1 MTLCILAG
9 FAIGVAIQN
18 PMQGIL
24 MGTGVGILIA
34 VVLWLADRRKG

>member
-1 MTLCILAG
+1 MTFCILAG
-9 FAIGVAIQN
+9 FAVGVAMQN

-24 MGTGVGILIA
+24 IGTGIGILIA